1 MLVHGRDGIA
11 GLGNQRFNKLELVNQ
26 DSTCCNGF
34 SWMKKEKR
42 CFPAKSTDEIRLS
55 KEKILAI
62 QKENLLK
69 YSSEKNEDEHQT
81 TYLATKV
88 SNGLRCHKNVPQEVE
103 EYFKFSNYL
112 IDSNKRR
119 FKTFVTILAL
129 VLRFAKNLKKRK
141 PLQNLKQM
149 SKVILFIENE
159 LKEAE
164 SYFLKKATLEVNKF
178 VKPSQYEKISTEAN
192 GILFD
197 STIILP
203 AEGISAHVPHSAY
216 QLPTYILYWHIA

>member
-1 MLVHGRDGIA
+1 M
-11 GLGNQRFNKLELVNQ
+11 
-26 DSTCCNGF
+26 
-34 SWMKKEKR
+34 
-42 CFPAKSTDEIRLS
+42 
-55 KEKILAI
+55 
-62 QKENLLK
+62 
-69 YSSEKNEDEHQT
+69 
-81 TYLATKV
+81 
-88 SNGLRCHKNVPQEVE
+88 
-103 EYFKFSNYL
+103 
-112 IDSNKRR
+112 
-119 FKTFVTILAL
+119 TILAL
-129 VLRFAKNLKKRK
+129 VLKFAKNLKKRK
-141 PLQNLKQM
+141 SLQNLKQM

-216 QLPTYILYWHIA
+216 QLPTYILSWHIA